1 MPRVEVDL
9 PECPY
14 SILVGPDLLSQV
26 GPEMQ
31 ALGARGRVAV
41 VTHPELPV
49 VYPAAV
55 HTSLE
60 EAGFEAEM
68 AFVPQ
73 GEASKGLAELET
85 LYHRFACM
93 RLDRR
98 SVVVALGGGV
108 IGDLAGFAA
117 ATYLRGLDFVQI
129 PTTLLAQVD
138 ASVGGKTAIDLPMG
152 KNLVGAFHQPR
163 LVVADVHTLRT
174 LPAHELRSG
183 LAEVVKY
190 GVIADAALF
199 AALERD
205 AERVIVGDPEVL
217 TPLVVRSCEIK
228 ADVVRQDPREQG
240 LRAILN
246 YGHTVGHALETVLGY
261 GVITHGAA
269 VAIGMSAAAWLS
281 VRLGLLDA
289 DEARRQDALLRRLGL
304 PCLALLR
311 QGGEP
316 EAWGILTD
324 RGVTP
329 LNRPS
334 IPALMEAMLLDKKT
348 VGGRLRFVL
357 ANSIGSV
364 EVREVAA
371 EDVAAVL
378 GAEGRC
384 CVS

>member
-1 MPRVEVDL
+1 MPRIQVDL
-9 PECPY
+9 RDNPY
-14 SILVGPDLLSQV
+14 SILVGPGLLRQV
-26 GPEMQ
+26 GPEIR
-31 ALGARGRVAV
+31 ALGIEGRVAV

-49 VYPAAV
+49 IYPAAV
-55 HTSLE
+55 HASLE
-60 EAGFEAEM
+60 DAGLEAEM

-73 GEASKGLAELET
+73 GEGSKNLAALET
-85 LYHRFACM
+85 LYRRFACM

-98 SVVVALGGGV
+98 SVVLALGGGV

-117 ATYLRGLDFVQI
+117 ATYLRGLDLVQV

-138 ASVGGKTAIDLPMG
+138 ASVGGKTAIDLAMG

-163 LVVADVHTLRT
+163 LVVADVQTLGT
-174 LPAHELRSG
+174 LPLQELQSG

-190 GVIADAALF
+190 GVIADAGLF
-199 AALERD
+199 ESLERD
-205 AERVIVGDPEVL
+205 AERVLAGDPEVL

-246 YGHTVGHALETVLGY
+246 YGHTVGHAIETVLGY

-281 VRLGLLDA
+281 VRLGLLSAADA
-289 DEARRQDALLRRLGL
+289 QRQDALLRRLGL

-311 QGGEP
+311 EGRAP

-324 RGVTP
+324 KGVTP
-329 LNRPS
+329 LARPS
-334 IPALMEAMLLDKKT
+334 LPALLDAMLLDKKT

-357 ANSIGSV
+357 ARSIGSV
-364 EVREVAA
+364 ELMEVTA

-378 GAEGRC
+378 GA
-384 CVS
+384 VSA

>member
-1 MPRVEVDL
+1 MPRVEVEIPD
-9 PECPY
+9 CPY
-14 SILVGPDLLSQV
+14 SILVGPDLLQQV
-26 GPEMQ
+26 GQELRT
-31 ALGARGRVAV
+31 LGAEGRVAI

-49 VYPAAV
+49 IYLAAV
-55 HTSLE
+55 HSSLE
-60 EAGFEAEM
+60 DAGYQAEM

-73 GEASKGLAELET
+73 GEQSKSLADLET
-85 LYHRFACM
+85 LYHRFAAM

-117 ATYLRGLDFVQI
+117 ATYLRGVALVQV

-138 ASVGGKTAIDLPMG
+138 ASVGGKTAIDLPSG

-163 LVVADVHTLRT
+163 LVVADVKTLQT

-190 GVIADAALF
+190 GVIADAGLF

-205 AERVIVGDPEVL
+205 AEQIVAGAPEVL

-228 ADVVRQDPREQG
+228 ADVVRQDPEERG

-261 GVITHGAA
+261 GVISHGSA
-269 VAIGMSAAAWLS
+269 VAIGMSTAAWLS
-281 VRLGLLDA
+281 VRLGLLDPE
-289 DEARRQDALLRRLGL
+289 EARRQDTLLRRLGL

-311 QGGEP
+311 SESQP

-324 RGVTP
+324 RGITP
-329 LNRPS
+329 LARPS
-334 IPALMEAMLLDKKT
+334 IPALLEAMQLDKKT

-357 ANSIGSV
+357 ARTIGSV

-378 GAEGRC
+378 GAEG
-384 CVS
+384 